1 MRSGGQLLLAGVS
14 TRAMAIS
21 AAKAGF
27 SVTAIDAFGDRDLRA
42 VADVIVAR
50 GRHGS
55 RYSPVQAAALAA
67 SVSADLVAY
76 TSSFENYPA
85 AVLELSNGRQLLGN
99 PPRVLERVRNPLELS
114 RVLRRHAL
122 PAPLSRKSA
131 PAEAGDSSVRWLL
144 KSRRSGGGNGVQAW
158 RPGTPVPRGRY
169 LQERIS
175 GAPGSLIMACN
186 GKSAVVLGLTRQ
198 LVGEPELGARDF
210 QYCGSLLLRCAGPG
224 FPCQDELFRRCG
236 DLANVV
242 AREFELVGL
251 NGIDFIADQ
260 NTPYLIEV
268 NPRFSAS
275 MELVQRAQGISMF
288 DVHFE
293 ACHGRLP
300 LITPSTPN
308 TYGKAIVFARRSVT
322 VPPASLWEAVDL
334 ADLPHPGERIE
345 KGHPICTVFAEAQ
358 TPQRCRE
365 QLLERA
371 AAVYR
376 CVERRLKRAS

>member
-1 MRSGGQLLLAGVS
+1 
-14 TRAMAIS
+14 
-21 AAKAGF
+21 
-27 SVTAIDAFGDRDLRA
+27 
-42 VADVIVAR
+42 
-50 GRHGS
+50 
-55 RYSPVQAAALAA
+55 
-67 SVSADLVAY
+67 
-76 TSSFENYPA
+76 
-85 AVLELSNGRQLLGN
+85 
-99 PPRVLERVRNPLELS
+99 
-114 RVLRRHAL
+114 
-122 PAPLSRKSA
+122 
-131 PAEAGDSSVRWLL
+131 
-144 KSRRSGGGNGVQAW
+144 
-158 RPGTPVPRGRY
+158 
-169 LQERIS
+169 
-175 GAPGSLIMACN
+175 
-186 GKSAVVLGLTRQ
+186 VLGLTRQ

-224 FPCQDELFRRCG
+224 FPCQDELFRRCR

-260 NTPYLIEV
+260 NIPYLIEV

-275 MELVQRAQGISMF
+275 MELVQRAQGVSMF

-293 ACHGRLP
+293 ACHGHLP
-300 LITPSTPN
+300 LISPPTPN

-322 VPPASLWEAVDL
+322 VPPGSLWKAVDL

-365 QLLERA
+365 RLLERA

>member
-1 MRSGGQLLLAGVS
+1 M
-14 TRAMAIS
+14 AMS

-42 VADVIVAR
+42 VADVIVSR
-50 GRHGS
+50 SRHGS

-85 AVLELSNGRQLLGN
+85 AVLELSNGRKLLGN

-122 PAPLSRKSA
+122 PAPLSRTSA

-158 RPGTPVPRGRY
+158 RPDIPVPRGRY

-175 GAPGSLIMACN
+175 GTPGSLIMACN
-186 GKSAVVLGLTRQ
+186 GTSAVVLGLTRQ

-210 QYCGSLLLRCAGPG
+210 QYCGSLLLRCAGPA
-224 FPCQDELFRRCG
+224 FPFQDELFRRCG

-260 NTPYLIEV
+260 NIPYLIEV

-300 LITPSTPN
+300 LITPPTPT
-308 TYGKAIVFARRSVT
+308 TYGKTIVFARRSVK
-322 VPPASLWEAVDL
+322 VPPSRLWEAVDL

-365 QLLERA
+365 RLLERA
-371 AAVYR
+371 AEVYR
-376 CVERRLKRAS
+376 SVERRLKRAS